1 MLTKYQKTLL
11 YKCKRKEVK
20 NMKKQYR
27 KEFDY
32 GKQMRD
38 FAWRIYNKN
47 HSVKVDFCDYEREI
61 GKYVV
66 IWHYE

>member
-1 MLTKYQKTLL
+1 
-11 YKCKRKEVK
+11 
-20 NMKKQYR
+20 MKKQYR